1 MVVVVG
7 ETDVE
12 LVVAVEV
19 RPVML
24 ALVAFVEFQVSVAD
38 WPEVMED
45 GEAEIEQ
52 VGAGVV
58 VCAVTANDIELLVP
72 FEFCTERL

>member
-24 ALVAFVEFQVSVAD
+24 ALVAFVELQVSVAD

-45 GEAEIEQ
+45 GEAEIVH
-52 VGAGVV
+52 VGATV
-58 VCAVTANDIELLVP
+58 
-72 FEFCTERL
+72 